1 MRFFIGLMLVCL
13 IGAFLSWQERAVERP
28 AGMLVTTQPVQK
40 PLPNKGVVFEK
51 NGFTIKPLA
60 EFKAEARVLL
70 KENYYWDEGAA
81 IAPVDLALGW
91 GRMSDNDILG
101 QLEFSQS
108 NRFYYWSTAAF
119 PIPRREIETHSANMH
134 MIPATRTVEKQL
146 KNVRQ
151 GNIVRF
157 EGYLVEVHGENG
169 WFWRSSLTRDDTG
182 NGACELIW
190 VEKLEVF

>member
-1 MRFFIGLMLVCL
+1 MKWFIGLILVCL
-13 IGAFLSWQERAVERP
+13 IGAFFSWDQRAVEQP
-28 AGMLVTTQPVQK
+28 AGVLVSEKPVQK
-40 PLPNKGVVFEK
+40 KLREKQLVFEK
-51 NGFTIKPLA
+51 EGFKIKPLA

-70 KENYYWDEGAA
+70 KEDYFWDEGAA

-91 GRMSDNDILG
+91 GRMSDNNILE
-101 QLEFSQS
+101 QLEFRQG
-108 NRFYYWSTAAF
+108 NRFYYWSTADF

-134 MIPATRTVEKQL
+134 MIPASRTVEKQL
-146 KNVRQ
+146 KKVRQ

-157 EGYLVEVHGENG
+157 EGYLVEVRGENG

-190 VEKLEVF
+190 IEKLEVF

>member
-1 MRFFIGLMLVCL
+1 MKLFIGLILVCL
-13 IGAFLSWQERAVERP
+13 IGAFLSWNKRAVEQP
-28 AGMLVTTQPVQK
+28 AGVLVSDQPVQK
-40 PLPNKGVVFEK
+40 NLPEKRTVFEK
-51 NGFTIKPLA
+51 EGFKITPLA

-70 KENYYWDEGAA
+70 REDYFWDDGAA

-91 GRMSDNDILG
+91 GRMSDNDVLEH
-101 QLEFSQS
+101 LEFSQS
-108 NRFYYWSTAAF
+108 NRFYYWSTADF

-134 MIPATRTVEKQL
+134 MIPASRTVEKQL
-146 KNVRQ
+146 KKVRQ

-157 EGYLVEVHGENG
+157 EGYLVEVYGENG
-169 WFWRSSLTRDDTG
+169 WLWRSSLTRDDTG